1 MGSTVWSEEFYLERG
16 LMHTAGRVR
25 RPEPAPQA
33 TPPAKFVPLG
43 VMAQVVVGWED
54 TLHRLEVAL
63 TRGDD
68 KTMIRE
74 RAQSLLTW
82 MCTHLQVDPHVE
94 ELRVHARDLIRR
106 SSKTAWE
113 HVLEPEDVGPRILDD
128 PAPTPGHTAWDRILK
143 SDDE

>member
-25 RPEPAPQA
+25 RPEPAPQP

-43 VMAQVVVGWED
+43 VMDQVVFGWKD
-54 TLHRLEVAL
+54 TLHKLEVAL
-63 TRGDD
+63 TRGEEEV
-68 KTMIRE
+68 E
-74 RAQSLLTW
+74 R
-82 MCTHLQVDPHVE
+82 
-94 ELRVHARDLIRR
+94 LRAHARDLISR

-128 PAPTPGHTAWDRILK
+128 PAPTTGHTAWDRVLK
-143 SDDE
+143 PFDE